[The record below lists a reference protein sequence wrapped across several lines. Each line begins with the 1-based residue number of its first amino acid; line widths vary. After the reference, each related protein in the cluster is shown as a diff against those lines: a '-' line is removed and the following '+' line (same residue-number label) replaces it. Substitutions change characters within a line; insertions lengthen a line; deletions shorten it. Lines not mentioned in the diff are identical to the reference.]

1 MILKTILKRGEMI
14 VEKVRYPTKS
24 ILKQVVNIISEED
37 TDNRIALNKVSS
49 KYNIP
54 VEKLELFYQDYDF
67 LNLEMYKIAAKL
79 LGITL
84 KEITSTETI
93 DIYKTIETVKRRERK
108 IIKTAK
114 DTKDFNNLNK
124 FNIEIFSNIIDI
136 LKLGGE

>member
-1 MILKTILKRGEMI
+1 M
-14 VEKVRYPTKS
+14 EKVRYPTKS

-49 KYNIP
+49 KYDIP

>member
-1 MILKTILKRGEMI
+1 MILKTIFKRGEMI

-49 KYNIP
+49 KYDIP

>member
-14 VEKVRYPTKS
+14 MEKVRYPTKS
-24 ILKQVVNIISEED
+24 ILNQVVNIISEED

-49 KYNIP
+49 KYDIP

-93 DIYKTIETVKRRERK
+93 DIDETIETVKRREKK
-108 IIKTAK
+108 IIKTEK
-114 DTKDFNNLNK
+114 DTKDFNDLNK